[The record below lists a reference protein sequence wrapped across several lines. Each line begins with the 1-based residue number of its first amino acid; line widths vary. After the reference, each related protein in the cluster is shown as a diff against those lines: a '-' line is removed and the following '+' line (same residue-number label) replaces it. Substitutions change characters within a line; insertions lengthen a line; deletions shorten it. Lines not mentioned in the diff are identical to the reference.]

1 VSNGKQLSKGV
12 AHRKLDRKG
21 LWELDMVA
29 TLLFLALG
37 RSRQEDLE
45 FQATLGYITR
55 PCLKATKGLWSLA

>member
-1 VSNGKQLSKGV
+1 
-12 AHRKLDRKG
+12 
-21 LWELDMVA
+21 MVA